1 MKLNKILIVRT
12 DRLGDC
18 ILSTPVIAA
27 LKSVNKDAAV
37 DILTSPYTADVFTN
51 NPCAGDILIDDPSNN
66 SVFSREFRGLIKNIS
81 ARRYDICF
89 ILHITARAALV
100 PFLARI
106 PVRVSPACK
115 IYQFL
120 STSRIRQKRS
130 ACELNEAEY
139 NLDLIRRSC
148 GLDFKNQPPR
158 LFFDQ
163 AAAGF
168 ADSYLNEILLESRNI
183 NYDEF
188 KKSGR
193 KLILVHPG
201 CGGSAVNM
209 NPYKYAE
216 LIERLYGGGYE
227 VFLSTGPAEDG
238 LKEIILSKLSFRP
251 LYYKSG
257 IFTGGSAL
265 KRTFALMSRCSAA
278 IAPSTGIMHAAAALE
293 KPVVALFC
301 PIFACAPRRWGPY
314 MPTAAEIITPDAV
327 SSDERNIINQKYCI
341 KCSGKECKHFNCMDK
356 IEIKEIIDKLNSV
369 LNTIA

>member
-1 MKLNKILIVRT
+1 MKLNKILIIRT

-27 LKSVNKDAAV
+27 LKSVNKNAVV
-37 DILTSPYTADVFTN
+37 DILTSPYTADVFSD
-51 NPCAGDILIDDPSNN
+51 NPGANDIIIDDPSKH
-66 SVFSREFRGLIKNIS
+66 SIFSKEFRALIKNVA
-81 ARRYDICF
+81 ARQYDICF
-89 ILHITARAALV
+89 ILHITARAALI

-106 PVRVSPACK
+106 PVRVSPASK

-120 STSRIRQKRS
+120 STARIRQKRS

-148 GLDFKNQPPR
+148 GIDFKNQPPR
-158 LFFDQ
+158 LFYDQ

-168 ADSYLNEILLESRNI
+168 ADSYLDEILMELRNI

-193 KLILVHPG
+193 KLILIHPG
-201 CGGSAVNM
+201 SGGSAVNM
-209 NPYKYAE
+209 SPDKYAE
-216 LIERLYGGGYE
+216 LIERLYGAGYE
-227 VFLSTGPAEDG
+227 IFLSTGPAEEK
-238 LKEIILSKLSFRP
+238 LRETILSKLSFRP
-251 LYYKSG
+251 LYYKNG

-265 KRTFALMSRCSAA
+265 KRTFALISRCDAA

-301 PIFACAPRRWGPY
+301 PIFVCAPRRWGPY
-314 MPTAAEIITPDAV
+314 MPAAAEIITPEAV
-327 SSDERNIINQKYCI
+327 SSDKNNIINQKYCI
-341 KCSGKECKHFNCMDK
+341 KCAGEKCKHYNCMDK

-369 LNTIA
+369 ISFV